1 MRTALGEALVMRRR
15 TRVRFPPPPPPPP
28 TTPGEGPARTASAR
42 GPSSRATGARWARS
56 CGIFTG
62 LDGAATGRLRLIHP
76 VRMTRHREWARTMVS
91 GAVSV
96 TAVRPTTRS
105 GEAVTVRSRPRS
117 TSTDAS
123 RSEPDFASAWRRQRL
138 TVEDRVARG
147 RAARRDAPRSGHG
160 RWQPAPDRP
169 DPVALLEQQARTRV
183 PELVPIRYGRMLV
196 SPFTFFRGAAS
207 IMAADLAGTPRSG
220 VTVQLCGDAH
230 LSNFGL
236 FGSPERRMLFDIND
250 FDETLPGPWEWDV
263 KRLAASFE
271 VLGRDRGF
279 TARGPAGDRHG
290 RRARVPGPDAP
301 RGRDGRSAG
310 LVRAPGGRRAAQ
322 AGPPGG
328 RRQARQQ
335 ARGPR
340 AGGHGGQGPFPGQH
354 PRAGQARRRRRR
366 RTPDRRRPADH
377 RPDRGPRPPRAPPG
391 RTPRPPSRS
400 CSRPTG
406 ARSATSTT
414 RSRSTATCTRPGRS
428 SASAAS
434 APAATSCCSSAATTT
449 TRCSSRSRRRSR
461 PSSKRFLGPSAYPN
475 HGQRVVVGQRLMQ
488 AATDIFLGWQRITG
502 LDGVTRDYYVRQF
515 HDWKGSADVETMQ
528 VPGATLYSRIC
539 GATLGRAHARWG
551 DRIAIAAYLGKG
563 TGVRPR
569 DRAVR
574 RGVRRPERTRPRRVR
589 RRRRVRTARGSD
601 RHVAA
606 ALLATWRGVHRDG
619 RRRC

>member
-1 MRTALGEALVMRRR
+1 MR
-15 TRVRFPPPPPPPP
+15 PP
-28 TTPGEGPARTASAR
+28 EQ
-42 GPSSRATGARWARS
+42 
-56 CGIFTG
+56 
-62 LDGAATGRLRLIHP
+62 
-76 VRMTRHREWARTMVS
+76 
-91 GAVSV
+91 
-96 TAVRPTTRS
+96 
-105 GEAVTVRSRPRS
+105 
-117 TSTDAS
+117 
-123 RSEPDFASAWRRQRL
+123 DFASAWRRQRL

-147 RAARRDAPRSGHG
+147 RAARREAPRSGHG
-160 RWQPAPDRP
+160 RCGSRRRTVP

-196 SPFTFFRGAAS
+196 SPFTFFRGAAA

-236 FGSPERRMLFDIND
+236 FGSPERRLLFDIND

-271 VLGRDRGF
+271 VMGRDRGF
-279 TARGPAGDRHG
+279 TAAD
-290 RRARVPGPDAP
+290 RRAIVMAGVREY
-301 RGRDGRSAG
+301 RDRM
-310 LVRAPGGRRAAQ
+310 RRAAGMGGLQ
-322 AGPPGG
+322 AWYEHLEAGELL
-328 RRQARQQ
+328 RLVRQEVAVKRVSKREARAHEDMVAK
-335 ARGPR
+335 ARSR
-340 AGGHGGQGPFPGQH
+340 DSTRVLA
-354 PRAGQARRRRRR
+354 RARRHHRR

-377 RPDRGPRPPRAPPG
+377 RPDRGPRPARHRRG

-406 ARSATSTT
+406 ARSAISTT
-414 RSRSTATCTRPGRS
+414 RWRSTATCTRPGRS

-434 APAATSCCSSAATTT
+434 APAATSCCSSAATTA
-449 TRCSSRSRRRSR
+449 TRSSSRSRRRE
-461 PSSKRFLGPSAYPN
+461 PSVLERFLGPSTYPN

-515 HDWKGSADVETMQ
+515 HDWKGSADVETMH

-563 TGVRPR
+563 PAF
-569 DRAVR
+569 DRAIAEFAESYADQN
-574 RGVRRPERTRPRRVR
+574 ERDYRRVR
-589 RRRRVRTARGSD
+589 RGRRVRTARRPDERIDAFDD
-601 RHVAA
+601 RGARELSA
-606 ALLATWRGVHRDG
+606 RGRAQGPVT
-619 RRRC
+619 RCFGCA